1 MKNEYKNIGFHISFN
16 FCVAII
22 LMTSNCVVQEISGR
36 ILRVEFAK
44 GFKKPRPPPPAP
56 TPKEARYVIYAS
68 NLAWKARST
77 HLRDIFTENF
87 KTPVSARVV
96 FQVPGGKSAGY
107 GFVSYHTEEEAE
119 AAISA
124 LQGKVVII
132 SLFMVTSS
140 AIYLHMLNDLLF
152 HD

>member
-1 MKNEYKNIGFHISFN
+1 MNIKILVSTFHISFN
-16 FCVAII
+16 FCVAVI

-36 ILRVEFAK
+36 IVRVEFA
-44 GFKKPRPPPPAP
+44 
-56 TPKEARYVIYAS
+56 KEARYVIYAS

-96 FQVPGGKSAGY
+96 FQTPGGKSAGY

-124 LQGKVVII
+124 LQG
-132 SLFMVTSS
+132 
-140 AIYLHMLNDLLF
+140 
-152 HD
+152 

>member
-1 MKNEYKNIGFHISFN
+1 
-16 FCVAII
+16 
-22 LMTSNCVVQEISGR
+22 MTSYCVVQEISGR
-36 ILRVEFAK
+36 IVRVEFAK
-44 GFKKPRPPPPAP
+44 GFKKHPPAP

-96 FQVPGGKSAGY
+96 FQTPGGKSAGY

-140 AIYLHMLNDLLF
+140 AIYLHMLNDFLF